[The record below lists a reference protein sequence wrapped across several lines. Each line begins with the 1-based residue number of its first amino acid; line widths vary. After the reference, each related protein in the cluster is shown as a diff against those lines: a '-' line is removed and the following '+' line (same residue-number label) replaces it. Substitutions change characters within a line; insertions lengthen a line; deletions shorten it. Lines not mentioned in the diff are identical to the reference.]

1 MPNRILKES
10 ICTSETIA
18 ELSWF
23 EEVLFYRLIVS
34 ADDFGRYDARP
45 AIIKGR
51 LFPLSGVTVKQ
62 ISDALNKLAS
72 VGIVILYGIDGHG
85 YLQISTWERHQ
96 SPRAKKSK
104 YPSPPDNL
112 QAIAYTCTQLQA
124 DANDCVQMSP
134 INENENGNDIRYSS
148 NENDTRDNSADG
160 ATRASRVDY
169 EAYRQAFLEAC
180 PSLPQPSEAAK
191 WSAGRK
197 KAVRDK
203 RMSPVEMRSV
213 FERVE
218 KSDFLSGRNGKWD
231 GCSFDWI
238 LKPSNW
244 QKIIEGNYDNRKN
257 ESDTQ
262 DYSFDL
268 DEYERTSR
276 WGYHKKEETP

>member
-51 LFPLSGVTVKQ
+51 LFPLAGVTVKQ
-62 ISDALNKLAS
+62 IADALNKLAS
-72 VGIVILYGIDGHG
+72 VGIVALYEVGGHG
-85 YLQISTWERHQ
+85 DLQITTWSRHQ

-104 YPSPPDNL
+104 YPAPPDDL
-112 QAIAYTCTQLQA
+112 QESAHTCMQLQA
-124 DANDCVQMSP
+124 DASKCMQMSP
-134 INENENGNDIRYSS
+134 INENGNDTRYTIH
-148 NENDTRDNSADG
+148 ENDTRDDSADG
-160 ATRASRVDY
+160 ASRAPRVDY

-197 KAVRDK
+197 KAIRDK
-203 RMSPVEMRSV
+203 DMSLEEMRKV

-218 KSDFLSGRNGKWD
+218 KSDFLSGRAGKWQ

-238 LKPSNW
+238 LKPANW
-244 QKIIEGNYDNRKN
+244 QKILEGNYDNRKN
-257 ESDTQ
+257 DSKSQ

-268 DEYERTSR
+268 DEYERTT
-276 WGYHKKEETP
+276 GYGYREGRVVDE

>member
-51 LFPLSGVTVKQ
+51 LFPLAGVTVKQ
-62 ISDALNKLAS
+62 IADALNKLAS
-72 VGIVILYGIDGHG
+72 VGIVALYEVGGHG
-85 YLQISTWERHQ
+85 YLQITTWSRHQ

-104 YPSPPDNL
+104 YPAPPDDL
-112 QAIAYTCTQLQA
+112 QESAHTCMQLQA
-124 DANDCVQMSP
+124 DASKCVQMSP
-134 INENENGNDIRYSS
+134 INENGNDTRYTIH
-148 NENDTRDNSADG
+148 ENDTRDDSADG
-160 ATRASRVDY
+160 ASRAPRVDY

-197 KAVRDK
+197 KAIRDK
-203 RMSPVEMRSV
+203 DMNPAEMRAV

-218 KSDFLSGRNGKWD
+218 KSDFLSGRSGKWD

-244 QKIIEGNYDNRKN
+244 QKILEGNYDNRKN
-257 ESDTQ
+257 DSKGQ

-268 DEYERTSR
+268 DEYERTT
-276 WGYHKKEETP
+276 GYGYREGE

>member
-51 LFPLSGVTVKQ
+51 LFPLSGVTIKQ

-72 VGIVILYGIDGHG
+72 AGIVILYEIDGHG

-112 QAIAYTCTQLQA
+112 QAFAHTCKQLQA
-124 DANDCVQMSP
+124 DANNCKQMPP
-134 INENENGNDIRYSS
+134 INENVNDIRYSS

-160 ATRASRVDY
+160 ASRTPRVDY
-169 EAYRQAFLEAC
+169 EAYRKAFLEAC
-180 PSLPQPSEAAK
+180 PSLPQPSEVAK

-197 KAVRDK
+197 KAIRDK
-203 RMSPVEMRSV
+203 GMSPSEMRSV

-238 LKPSNW
+238 LKPANW
-244 QKIIEGNYDNRKN
+244 QKILEGNYDNRKN
-257 ESDTQ
+257 DSKSQ

-268 DEYERTSR
+268 DEYERTT
-276 WGYHKKEETP
+276 GYGYREGRVMDE

>member
-51 LFPLSGVTVKQ
+51 LFPLAGVTVKQ
-62 ISDALNKLAS
+62 IADALNKLAS
-72 VGIVILYGIDGHG
+72 VGIVALYEVGGHG
-85 YLQISTWERHQ
+85 YLQITTWSRHQ

-104 YPSPPDNL
+104 YPAPPDDL
-112 QAIAYTCTQLQA
+112 QESAHTCMQLQA
-124 DANDCVQMSP
+124 DASKCMQMSS
-134 INENENGNDIRYSS
+134 INENGNDTRYTIH
-148 NENDTRDNSADG
+148 ENDTRDDSADG
-160 ATRASRVDY
+160 ASCAPRVDY

-180 PSLPQPSEAAK
+180 PSFPRPSEASG
-191 WSAGRK
+191 WSASRK
-197 KAVRDK
+197 KAIRDK
-203 RMSPVEMRSV
+203 HMSPEEMRKV
-213 FERVE
+213 FERAE
-218 KSDFLSGRNGKWD
+218 KSDFLSGRAGKWQ

-238 LKPSNW
+238 LKPGNW
-244 QKIIEGNYDNRKN
+244 QKIIEGNYDNRKAAGTQK
-257 ESDTQ
+257 EQ

-268 DEYERTSR
+268 DEYERTSS
-276 WGYHKKEETP
+276 WGFFEEGSKE

>member
-18 ELSWF
+18 QLSWF

-51 LFPLSGVTVKQ
+51 LFPLSGVTIKQ
-62 ISDALNKLAS
+62 INDALDKLAS
-72 VGIVILYGIDGHG
+72 AGIVLLYEIDGRG
-85 YLQISTWERHQ
+85 YLQISTWEHHQ

-112 QAIAYTCTQLQA
+112 QAHAHTCMQLHA
-124 DANDCVQMSP
+124 DTSNCEQMHP
-134 INENENGNDIRYSS
+134 INENGNDIRYSS
-148 NENDTRDNSADG
+148 NENEKRENAKHACG
-160 ATRASRVDY
+160 ASREPIDY

-197 KAVRDK
+197 KAIRDK
-203 RMSPVEMRSV
+203 GMNPTEMRSV

-218 KSDFLSGRNGKWD
+218 KSDFLSGRSGKWD

-244 QKIIEGNYDNRKN
+244 QKILEGNYDNRKN
-257 ESDTQ
+257 DSKGQ

-268 DEYERTSR
+268 DEYERTT
-276 WGYHKKEETP
+276 GYGYREGE

>member
-10 ICTSETIA
+10 ICTSETIS

-51 LFPLSGVTVKQ
+51 LFPLAGVTVKQ
-62 ISDALNKLAS
+62 IADALNKLAS
-72 VGIVILYGIDGHG
+72 VGIVALYEVGGHG
-85 YLQISTWERHQ
+85 YLQITTWSRHQ

-104 YPSPPDNL
+104 YPAPPDDL
-112 QAIAYTCTQLQA
+112 QESAHTCMQLQA
-124 DANDCVQMSP
+124 DVSNCEQMHP
-134 INENENGNDIRYSS
+134 INENGNDIRYSS
-148 NENDTRDNSADG
+148 NEIDTRDNSADG
-160 ATRASRVDY
+160 VSRSIRLDY

-180 PSLPQPSEAAK
+180 PSLPSPSEVTK

-197 KAVRDK
+197 KAIRDK
-203 RMSPVEMRSV
+203 GMNPAEMRSV

-218 KSDFLSGRNGKWD
+218 KSDFLSGRSGKWD

-244 QKIIEGNYDNRKN
+244 QKILEGNYDNRENNAKN
-257 ESDTQ
+257 TPEP
-262 DYSFDL
+262 SFDL
-268 DEYERTSR
+268 DEYERTSGLIYR
-276 WGYHKKEETP
+276 G